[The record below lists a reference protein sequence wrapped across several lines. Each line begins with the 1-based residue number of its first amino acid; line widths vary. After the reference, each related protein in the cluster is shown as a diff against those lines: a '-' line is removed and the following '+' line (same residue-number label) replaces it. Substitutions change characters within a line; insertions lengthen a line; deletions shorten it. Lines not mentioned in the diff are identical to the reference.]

1 MKLQINIEFIKH
13 WLGIGNKTIKKQMQ
27 KIMYTY
33 RHISQGF
40 AANWTGVVTAS
51 VCLTEIDKVG
61 NQIST
66 TDRKDIY
73 Q

>member
-1 MKLQINIEFIKH
+1 
-13 WLGIGNKTIKKQMQ
+13 MQ

-73 Q
+73 QQKVQGKWNEKKSLRDKET